1 MQCIAGIPVFY
12 LDWTTWALGAWFVF
26 MYLWTLGVASGLQ
39 RATSAATVSQWY
51 YYRHSIPAVPSKDV
65 MNAAIHHSTSIL
77 FGTICFSSGAALMI
91 RLPLYI
97 LPRGIAGIIQSV
109 FYNWIASH
117 IVALTNPLTLTYA
130 AIHSKPLIASSRAF
144 AEMKFIDTS
153 RYGGVKNHPRA
164 AYRLAK
170 MLLSGTRVVM
180 SLSLGAGAWIA
191 TTRGSGEGVF
201 GSSMYGYVVAMIA
214 GAIGWGVL
222 GATEGC
228 LGNIVD
234 ACLVCVGSESGGGTH
249 CREAQ
254 MVFGG

>member
-1 MQCIAGIPVFY
+1 M
-12 LDWTTWALGAWFVF
+12 F
-26 MYLWTLGVASGLQ
+26 MYLWTLGVASGFQ

-65 MNAAIHHSTSIL
+65 MNAAIHHSISIL
-77 FGTICFSSGAALMI
+77 FGTICFSSGVALMV

-97 LPRGIAGIIQSV
+97 LPGRIAGFVHLI
-109 FYNWIASH
+109 FYKWIASH
-117 IVALTNPLTLTYA
+117 VVALTNPLTLTYA
-130 AIHSKPLIASSRAF
+130 AIHSQPLISSSRAV
-144 AEMKFIDTS
+144 AEMRFIDTS
-153 RYGGVKNHPRA
+153 RYGGGRHHPRT
-164 AYRLAK
+164 AYKLAK
-170 MLLSGTRVVM
+170 MLLSGTRAVM

-234 ACLVCVGSESGGGTH
+234 ACLVCVGSEPGEETH